1 MAVHLASEGV
11 VTVGGNV
18 VGSLRSYSLDTAA
31 ETVDQS
37 ILTSASK
44 VLKAGSLSY
53 SGSIEALWDETDAA
67 QLAAYESQTVTL
79 AVLPEGNTSGDYSY
93 SVSAI
98 INSVSISGAIDDS
111 VAVSI
116 GWSSSGDLTRGTV

>member
-53 SGSIEALWDETDAA
+53 SGSIEALWDETAAA
-67 QLAAYESQTVTL
+67 QLAAYEGETVTL
-79 AVLPEGNTSGDYSY
+79 AV
-93 SVSAI
+93 
-98 INSVSISGAIDDS
+98 
-111 VAVSI
+111 
-116 GWSSSGDLTRGTV
+116 

>member
-67 QLAAYESQTVTL
+67 QLAAYEGQTVTL

>member
-31 ETVDQS
+31 ETVDKS

-44 VLKAGSLSY
+44 VIKAGSLSY

-67 QLAAYESQTVTL
+67 QLAAYEGQTVTL

>member
-67 QLAAYESQTVTL
+67 QLAAYEGQTVTL

-93 SVSAI
+93 SVSAL

-111 VAVSI
+111 VAISI
-116 GWSSSGDLTRGTV
+116 GWTGSGDLTRGTV